1 MLKRM
6 LIILTVILA
15 VLYPA
20 FSQGVKEEA
29 VLSSQNEDPSSFS
42 FTDSLG
48 RSRTFQKEITK
59 IAPSG
64 NLAQMIIATVAP
76 EKMVGLSSTIND
88 KAMFYMPER
97 LQDLPQFGTFYG
109 KKANLNKEALIFA
122 SPEVVIDMGEI
133 KEGIDTD
140 LDVLEDQI
148 GIPVVFI
155 ESYLTNTAEAY
166 RNLGR
171 LIGEEEKTEKLAQY
185 SEKALAKAEEA
196 KKLIEKPARVYY
208 SSSPE
213 GLDGIPTGNFH
224 GEVIELIG
232 AENVVPSTYSGGGNI
247 VSLEQLF
254 IWDPDI
260 ILLAEKSAYEM
271 ATTDSRWA
279 ELSAVKNGKVYLIPS
294 SPYSFIDTPPG
305 VNRIIGIYWLG
316 SLIYPELYADIDLEK
331 EVTTFYDLFYS
342 YSLDD
347 EELSKLL
354 DTRP

>member
-1 MLKRM
+1 MKRITIV
-6 LIILTVILA
+6 LLAALLALVPGFAQGDKEHAVQEIQTDDGAHLT
-15 VLYPA
+15 
-20 FSQGVKEEA
+20 
-29 VLSSQNEDPSSFS
+29 

-48 RSRTFQKEITK
+48 RTYSFPSEITR

-64 NLAQMIIATVAP
+64 NLAQMIIATIAP

-88 KAMFYMPER
+88 KAMFYMPESMK
-97 LQDLPQFGTFYG
+97 DLPQFGTFYG
-109 KKANLNKEALIFA
+109 KKANLNKEALILA

-133 KEGIDTD
+133 KDGIDTD

-155 ESYLTNTAEAY
+155 ESYLTNSPQAY
-166 RNLGR
+166 RDLGR
-171 LIGEEEKTEKLAQY
+171 LIGKEEKAEKLAAY
-185 SEKALAKAEEA
+185 SERALKKAEEA
-196 KKLIEKPARVYY
+196 KKLITDPVTVYY
-208 SSSPE
+208 SSAPD

-247 VSLEQLF
+247 ISLEQLF
-254 IWDPDI
+254 LWDPDV
-260 ILLAEKSAYEM
+260 ILLAEEDAYRI

-279 ELSAVKNGKVYLIPS
+279 ELSAVKNGRVHLIPS
-294 SPYSFIDTPPG
+294 GPYSFIDTPPG

-316 SLIYPELYADIDLEK
+316 SLLYPDLYQDIDIDD
-331 EVTTFYDLFYS
+331 EVRTFYSLFYNYDLS
-342 YSLDD
+342 DQ
-347 EELSKLL
+347 ELVELL

>member
-1 MLKRM
+1 MLKRA
-6 LIILTVILA
+6 LTILA
-15 VLYPA
+15 VLLAVLCPV
-20 FSQGVKEEA
+20 FSQGAKETAA
-29 VLSSQNEDPSSFS
+29 VSSQNEALSSFS

-48 RSRTFQKEITK
+48 RSHTFEKEITK

-88 KAMFYMPER
+88 KAMFYMPECM
-97 LQDLPQFGTFYG
+97 QDLPQFGTFYG

-122 SPEVVIDMGEI
+122 APEVVIDMGEI

-166 RNLGR
+166 RNLGK

-196 KKLIEKPARVYY
+196 KKQIEKPVSVYY

-247 VSLEQLF
+247 ISLEQLF
-254 IWDPDI
+254 IWDPDV
-260 ILLAEKSAYEM
+260 ILLAEESAYKT
-271 ATTDSRWA
+271 ATTDPRWA
-279 ELSAVKNGKVYLIPS
+279 ELSAVKNNKVYLIPS

-316 SLIYPELYADIDLEK
+316 SILYPELYSDIDLEK

-342 YSLDD
+342 YSLSS
-347 EELSKLL
+347 EELSELL
-354 DTRP
+354 NTRP